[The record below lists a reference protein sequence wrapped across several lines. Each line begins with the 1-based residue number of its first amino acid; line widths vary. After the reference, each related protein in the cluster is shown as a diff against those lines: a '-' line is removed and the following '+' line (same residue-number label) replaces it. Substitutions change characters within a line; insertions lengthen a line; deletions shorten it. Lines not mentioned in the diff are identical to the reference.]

1 MENSDTE
8 SSAGSGITLSLIATR
23 LLVNYNRGV
32 KKTTKQLVAERP
44 DSKKLAQLPRF
55 PIYVVLDN
63 VRSLENVGLIF
74 RLCDALRV
82 EKLFLTGI
90 TGYPPM
96 GERDPRPSNLQE
108 HALNQITKTGIKLVP
123 YVPWEYRENV
133 LAVLQE
139 LKSRGVQIVSL
150 EQTTASINYRDASYQ
165 FPVALVLGHERE
177 GVTDPVLKESDLLV
191 EIPMFGMGN
200 SLNVA
205 TALSVIGYELVGR
218 VPNKA

>member
-1 MENSDTE
+1 MN
-8 SSAGSGITLSLIATR
+8 
-23 LLVNYNRGV
+23 
-32 KKTTKQLVAERP
+32 KKSTQQLVSERLTAEAL
-44 DSKKLAQLPRF
+44 STMPRQ
-55 PIYVVLDN
+55 PIFVVLDN

-90 TGYPPM
+90 TGFPPM
-96 GERDPRPSNLQE
+96 GEGDPRPTNIQE

-133 LAVLQE
+133 LDVLVE
-139 LKSRGVQIVSL
+139 LKSSGVQIVSL
-150 EQTTASINYRDASYQ
+150 EQTTASINYRDAQYN

-177 GVTDPVLKESDLLV
+177 GVADPVLKQSDLLV
-191 EIPMFGMGN
+191 EIPMYGMGN

-205 TALSVIGYELVGR
+205 TALAVIGYELIGR
-218 VPNKA
+218 VPHKA

>member
-1 MENSDTE
+1 MN
-8 SSAGSGITLSLIATR
+8 
-23 LLVNYNRGV
+23 
-32 KKTTKQLVAERP
+32 KKSTQQLVSERP
-44 DSKKLAQLPRF
+44 SAQELSKMPRH

-90 TGYPPM
+90 TGFPPM
-96 GERDPRPSNLQE
+96 GEGDPRPANIQE

-123 YVPWEYRENV
+123 YVPWEYRENILDV
-133 LAVLQE
+133 LRE
-139 LKSRGVQIVSL
+139 LKSCGVQIVSL
-150 EQTTASINYRDASYQ
+150 EQTTVSSNYRDAQYN
-165 FPVALVLGHERE
+165 FPLALVFGHERE

-191 EIPMFGMGN
+191 EIPMYGMGN

-205 TALSVIGYELVGR
+205 TALAVIGYELVGR
-218 VPNKA
+218 VPRKA

>member
-1 MENSDTE
+1 MN
-8 SSAGSGITLSLIATR
+8 
-23 LLVNYNRGV
+23 
-32 KKTTKQLVAERP
+32 KKSTKQLVAERP
-44 DSKKLAQLPRF
+44 SPKILARMPRH

-96 GERDPRPSNLQE
+96 GDADPRPSNIQE

-123 YVPWEYRENV
+123 YVPWEYRENILEV
-133 LAVLQE
+133 LDE
-139 LKSRGVQIVSL
+139 LKSGGAQIVSL
-150 EQTTASINYRDASYQ
+150 EQTDESKNYRDADYR
-165 FPVALVLGHERE
+165 FPVVVILGHERE
-177 GVTDPVLKESDLLV
+177 GIADPVLDKSDQLV
-191 EIPMFGMGN
+191 EIPMHGIGN

-205 TALSVIGYELVGR
+205 TALAVIGYELVGR
-218 VPNKA
+218 LTAKS

>member
-1 MENSDTE
+1 MN
-8 SSAGSGITLSLIATR
+8 
-23 LLVNYNRGV
+23 
-32 KKTTKQLVAERP
+32 KKSTKQLVAERP
-44 DSKKLAQLPRF
+44 SPKILARMPRH

-96 GERDPRPSNLQE
+96 GDADPRPSNIQE

-123 YVPWEYRENV
+123 YVPWEYRENILEV
-133 LAVLQE
+133 LDE
-139 LKSRGVQIVSL
+139 LKSGGAQIVSL
-150 EQTTASINYRDASYQ
+150 EQTDESKNYRDADYR
-165 FPVALVLGHERE
+165 FPVVVILGHERE
-177 GVTDPVLKESDLLV
+177 GIADPVLGKSDQLV
-191 EIPMFGMGN
+191 EIPMHGIGN

-205 TALSVIGYELVGR
+205 TALAVIGYELVGR
-218 VPNKA
+218 LTAKS